1 MQSRP
6 YLLSKILVEAEAQA
20 EDDKEEV
27 SGSLQHEEEVDKEAA
42 DYSADSAKPQGA
54 LFMSTPPITSQ
65 TAIGG
70 PRKMLRIFVL

>member
-20 EDDKEEV
+20 EEDKEEV
-27 SGSLQHEEEVDKEAA
+27 SGSLQHGEEVDKEAA

-54 LFMSTPPITSQ
+54 LSMSTPLTTSQ
-65 TAIGG
+65 TATGG
-70 PRKMLRIFVL
+70 QRRMLRISEL

>member
-1 MQSRP
+1 MQSQP
-6 YLLSKILVEAEAQA
+6 YLLSKVTVEAEAQVE
-20 EDDKEEV
+20 EDREEV
-27 SGSLQHEEEVDKEAA
+27 SGSLQHGEEVDKGAA

-54 LFMSTPPITSQ
+54 LSMSTPPTISQ